1 MINLNRFDLVSL
13 RLYAA
18 VVETGSL
25 TAGAARFGISLAA
38 ASKRMVELERDV
50 GTALLK
56 KNKNPSE
63 GEIRAALAGNL
74 CRCGTHQRIT
84 TAVQRAAKAA

>member
-13 RLYAA
+13 RLFAA

-38 ASKRMVELERDV
+38 ASKRVVELERDV
-50 GTALLK
+50 GTALRL
-56 KNKNPSE
+56 
-63 GEIRAALAGNL
+63 RRLAEVSDRL
-74 CRCGTHQRIT
+74 PAELR
-84 TAVQRAAKAA
+84 